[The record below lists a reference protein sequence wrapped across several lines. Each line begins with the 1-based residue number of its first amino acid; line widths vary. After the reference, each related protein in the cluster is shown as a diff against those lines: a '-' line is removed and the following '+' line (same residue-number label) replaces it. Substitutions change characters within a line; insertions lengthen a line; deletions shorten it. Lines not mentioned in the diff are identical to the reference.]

1 MVKSGSIFICL
12 CSAFLLSCASDV
24 ETFDSTETLGTQL
37 EDLHKAYTINAIT
50 EKEYKKAKEI
60 LIDHYQ

>member
-1 MVKSGSIFICL
+1 MKPGYIFICL
-12 CSAFLLSCASDV
+12 CSFFLFACASDV
-24 ETFDSTETLGTQL
+24 EVFDSTYGLGAQL
-37 EDLHKAYTINAIT
+37 DDLNKAYNANAIT